1 MPPFQN
7 YNILALEAAV
17 RLGRE
22 AFDSLWRRALL
33 DLLCDFEG
41 VALLAIPEFSY
52 KIGSSIGLRKE
63 ILPL

>member
-7 YNILALEAAV
+7 YEILALEAAV

-41 VALLAIPEFSY
+41 VAIPEFSY